1 MRQFLAACAALAL
14 IPVAGGVQAAIAG
27 APSAANH
34 EVANAPTLKS
44 VSVVP
49 SAGRAEIV
57 IGVDASVEVD
67 DFALESPYRVVIDLK
82 GASLTM
88 SPRYD
93 RVARGGVTNVR
104 AAQFKPNVVR
114 VVIEL
119 DAAHSYDVARKDGE
133 VRVTVSGGATNFS
146 AWHSSPELAA
156 RATSRNNASDPAAP
170 AVTRPVAMASP
181 AVSAPAST
189 TATTYAPAPR
199 PVTTRPAENRAAVEA
214 PSYPSVTPD
223 ANITSDDSPSG
234 SAGSDAPKFKLS
246 SATAQSDQPRITVT
260 YQDADIRDVI
270 AAFAAFSGR
279 TIVVGKD
286 VSGTVTAEIK
296 NQPWDVALRA
306 ILQGQG
312 LAAAEDAISGI
323 ITVDSYK
330 NIASKQASEPL
341 VTQLV
346 AINYASAA
354 SLVPTLTNLLAR
366 DCTPGGVPE
375 AQQNMRTSC
384 FSRGA
389 VAADTATNTLL
400 ITETPSRLADLLSYV
415 KNLDIRTPQVAIK
428 AKIIFVNRTDIEEL
442 GLSYDLGTGNDQFF
456 SQLVQRMDPTT
467 AKPVDTNGDGVPDAF
482 GGGTPVN
489 GDRVLL
495 GGNALAAIANANAR
509 VVNPALRLVFSAALG
524 KFQLTSFLDAL
535 QEVRL
540 ADLQAEPSIV
550 TLDNRKAEILVGQ
563 EIPIR
568 VLDLGTQGGQQGGGA
583 QGNNNIPRA
592 TVQLKEVGIILSVT
606 PHITNNRQILLKLH
620 AENSDAQLA
629 SSDVGFIF
637 GKQRADNQLL
647 VGDGETAVIGG
658 LTVTQV
664 TSSKSGIPLLVDLP
678 IIGRLFGTTRT
689 SEQKRDL
696 LILVTPH
703 IIDEGERTLS
713 PRPVPPS
720 ANRR

>member
-1 MRQFLAACAALAL
+1 MRQFLAACAALAF
-14 IPVAGGVQAAIAG
+14 IPAAGSLQAAATG
-27 APSAANH
+27 ARMLAASH
-34 EVANAPTLKS
+34 ADPRGPTVRS

-57 IGVDASVEVD
+57 IGVDASVEVE
-67 DFALESPYRVVIDLK
+67 DFALESPHRVVVDLK
-82 GASLTM
+82 GATLSM
-88 SPRYD
+88 APRYD
-93 RVARGGVTNVR
+93 RLARGGVVNVR

-114 VVIEL
+114 VVIEMT
-119 DAAHSYDVARKDGE
+119 AAHQYEVVRKDGQ
-133 VRVTVSGGATNFS
+133 VHVSVSGGAASFS
-146 AWHSSPELAA
+146 AWHSSPEMAARYAVSNSAGAVAALAA
-156 RATSRNNASDPAAP
+156 
-170 AVTRPVAMASP
+170 
-181 AVSAPAST
+181 
-189 TATTYAPAPR
+189 
-199 PVTTRPAENRAAVEA
+199 
-214 PSYPSVTPD
+214 SVTPD
-223 ANITSDDSPSG
+223 ANISREQPSDRSARTSTPEPGSHRMSPPAVISE
-234 SAGSDAPKFKLS
+234 
-246 SATAQSDQPRITVT
+246 QPRITVT
-260 YQDADIRDVI
+260 YQDADIGDVI

-279 TIVVGKD
+279 TIVVGRE
-286 VSGTVTAEIK
+286 VAGSITAEIK

-306 ILQGQG
+306 ILQAQG
-312 LAAAEDAISGI
+312 LAAAEDALSGI
-323 ITVDSYK
+323 VTVDSYR
-330 NIASKQASEPL
+330 NIAAKQASEPL
-341 VTQLV
+341 TTQLV
-346 AINYASAA
+346 AVNYASAA
-354 SLVPTLTNLLAR
+354 SLVQTLSGLLAR
-366 DCTPGGVPE
+366 ECAPGGVPE
-375 AQQNMRTSC
+375 AQQNTRTSC
-384 FSRGA
+384 FARGA

-400 ITETPSRLADLLSYV
+400 ITETPSRMADLLSYV
-415 KNLDIRTPQVAIK
+415 RNLDVRTPQVAIK

-442 GLSYDLGTGNDQFF
+442 GLSYDFGTGNDQFF
-456 SQLVQRMDPTT
+456 SQLVQRVDPTT
-467 AKPVDTNGDGVPDAF
+467 TKPVDTNGDGVPDSF
-482 GGGTPVN
+482 GGGSPVT

-495 GGNALAAIANANAR
+495 GGNALSALANANAR
-509 VVNPALRLVFSAALG
+509 VVNPALRLIFSAALG
-524 KFQLTSFLDAL
+524 KFQLTTFLDAL

-568 VLDLGTQGGQQGGGA
+568 VLDVGTQGGQQGG
-583 QGNNNIPRA
+583 QNNNQVPRA

-606 PHITNNRQILLKLH
+606 PHITNNRQIFLKLH

-713 PRPVPPS
+713 PRTAPG
-720 ANRR
+720 NRQ

>member
-14 IPVAGGVQAAIAG
+14 IPAAGSLQAAAI
-27 APSAANH
+27 SASSPTASY
-34 EVANAPTLKS
+34 ETLNAPAVRS

-49 SAGRAEIV
+49 ASGRAEIV
-57 IGVDASVEVD
+57 IGVDASVDVD
-67 DFALESPYRVVIDLK
+67 DFALESPHRVVVDLK
-82 GASLTM
+82 GAVLGM
-88 SPRYD
+88 RPAYD
-93 RVARGGVTNVR
+93 RLARGGVTNVR

-119 DAAHSYDVARKDGE
+119 SGPHSYEVSRKNGE
-133 VRVTVSGGATNFS
+133 VRVAVNGGAANF
-146 AWHSSPELAA
+146 ATWSSDPTYKPAATRPPEPA
-156 RATSRNNASDPAAP
+156 RAVTSQP
-170 AVTRPVAMASP
+170 AVAAYSQ
-181 AVSAPAST
+181 
-189 TATTYAPAPR
+189 PAPK
-199 PVTTRPAENRAAVEA
+199 AAA
-214 PSYPSVTPD
+214 IDYPSVTPSAD
-223 ANITSDDSPSG
+223 ITSDDVEEDTDA
-234 SAGSDAPKFKLS
+234 SAAPLKM
-246 SATAQSDQPRITVT
+246 SAAAAASDQPRITVT

-270 AAFAAFSGR
+270 AAFAGFSGR

-286 VSGTVTAEIK
+286 VQGTVTAEIK

-323 ITVDSYK
+323 ITVDSYR

-341 VTQLV
+341 ITQMIAV
-346 AINYASAA
+346 NYAKAS
-354 SLVPTLTNLLAR
+354 SLVTTLTGLLAR
-366 DCTPGGVPE
+366 DCTPGSVPQ
-375 AQQNMRTSC
+375 AQQNMQTSC
-384 FSRGA
+384 FARGA

-400 ITETPSRLADLLSYV
+400 ITETASRMPDLLSYV
-415 KNLDIRTPQVAIK
+415 KNLDVRTPQVAIK

-456 SQLVQRMDPTT
+456 SQLVQRIDPTT
-467 AKPVDTNGDGVPDAF
+467 SKPVDTNGDGVPDAF
-482 GGGTPVN
+482 GGGTPIT

-509 VVNPALRLVFSAALG
+509 VVNPALKLVFSAALG

-550 TLDNRKAEILVGQ
+550 TLDNRRAEILVGQ

-568 VLDLGTQGGQQGGGA
+568 VLDLGTQGQQGAGGA
-583 QGNNNIPRA
+583 QGGGNNVPRA

-606 PHITNNRQILLKLH
+606 PHITNNRQVLLNLH

-647 VGDGETAVIGG
+647 VGDGQTAVIGG

-703 IIDEGERTLS
+703 IIDEGERQLS
-713 PRPVPPS
+713 ARPAALPTP
-720 ANRR
+720 ATRR

>member
-1 MRQFLAACAALAL
+1 MKQLLAIAAALSLAS
-14 IPVAGGVQAAIAG
+14 PEAGLRAAERAREY
-27 APSAANH
+27 ASLH
-34 EVANAPTLKS
+34 ANATS
-44 VSVVP
+44 TRVRTVSVIP
-49 SAGRAEIV
+49 TAGRAQVV

-67 DFALESPYRVVIDLK
+67 DFLLESPYRIVIDLK
-82 GASLTM
+82 GATLGM
-88 SPRYD
+88 APRYD
-93 RVARGGVTNVR
+93 RLARGGVTNIR

-114 VVIEL
+114 VVIEM
-119 DAAHSYDVARKDGE
+119 DAAYPYEVTRGDGE
-133 VRVTVSGGATNFS
+133 VRVAVSGGVASFD
-146 AWHSSPELAA
+146 AWHSSRDYAA
-156 RATSRNNASDPAAP
+156 RNTAPSATS
-170 AVTRPVAMASP
+170 ASP
-181 AVSAPAST
+181 APEAAPNGGT
-189 TATTYAPAPR
+189 
-199 PVTTRPAENRAAVEA
+199 
-214 PSYPSVTPD
+214 TPD
-223 ANITSDDSPSG
+223 ANITSARAPLDGASARDVPLRLTSPAVVSE
-234 SAGSDAPKFKLS
+234 
-246 SATAQSDQPRITVT
+246 QPRITVT

-270 AAFAAFSGR
+270 AAFASFSGR

-286 VSGTVTAEIK
+286 VNGTIIAEIK

-312 LAAAEDAISGI
+312 LAAAEDGLTGI
-323 ITVDSYK
+323 ITVDSYR
-330 NIASKQASEPL
+330 NIAAKQSSEP
-341 VTQLV
+341 VTTQLV

-354 SLVPTLTNLLAR
+354 SLVGTLTNLLSK
-366 DCTPGGVPE
+366 DCTAGGVPE
-375 AQQNMRTSC
+375 APQNARTSC
-384 FSRGA
+384 YARGA

-400 ITETPSRLADLLSYV
+400 ITETPSRMADLLSYV
-415 KNLDIRTPQVAIK
+415 KSLDVRTPQVAIK

-442 GLSYDLGTGNDQFF
+442 GLSYDLGTGSDQFF
-456 SQLVQRMDPTT
+456 SQLVPRIDPTT
-467 AKPVDTNGDGVPDAF
+467 TKPVDTNGDGVPDAF
-482 GGGTPVN
+482 GGGSPVN
-489 GDRVLL
+489 GDRILL
-495 GGNALAAIANANAR
+495 GGNALSAIANANAR
-509 VVNPALRLVFSAALG
+509 VVSPALSLVFSAALG

-535 QEVRL
+535 QEVQL

-568 VLDLGTQGGQQGGGA
+568 VLDVSTQGQQPGQNA
-583 QGNNNIPRA
+583 VNIPRA

-678 IIGRLFGTTRT
+678 IIGRLFGVTRT

-703 IIDEGERTLS
+703 IIDDGDRTLS
-713 PRPVPPS
+713 ARPS
-720 ANRR
+720 ASTRQ

>member
-1 MRQFLAACAALAL
+1 MKLFFAIAALTF
-14 IPVAGGVQAAIAG
+14 G
-27 APSAANH
+27 ANSAN
-34 EVANAPTLKS
+34 VRT

-49 SAGRAEIV
+49 TSGRAQVV
-57 IGVDASVEVD
+57 IGVDASVDVD
-67 DFALESPYRVVIDLK
+67 DFLLESPYRIVIDLK
-82 GASLTM
+82 GATLDM
-88 SPRYD
+88 APRYD
-93 RVARGGVTNVR
+93 KHQRGGVTNIR

-114 VVIEL
+114 VVIEM
-119 DAAHSYDVARKDGE
+119 DAPHQYEASRADGE
-133 VRVTVSGGATNFS
+133 VRVDVQGGAAQFD
-146 AWHSSPELAA
+146 AWSSSPGTPA
-156 RATSRNNASDPAAP
+156 RAVAQAAANREPVATNSEPAAVSATASDPAP
-170 AVTRPVAMASP
+170 EPVAN
-181 AVSAPAST
+181 AST
-189 TATTYAPAPR
+189 
-199 PVTTRPAENRAAVEA
+199 
-214 PSYPSVTPD
+214 TPD
-223 ANITSDDSPSG
+223 ANITSNSP
-234 SAGSDAPKFKLS
+234 AGRGLGRLLPPTMLS
-246 SATAQSDQPRITVT
+246 EQPRITVT

-286 VSGTVTAEIK
+286 VQGTITAEIK

-312 LAAAEDAISGI
+312 LAAAEDALTGI

-330 NIASKQASEPL
+330 NIAAKQSTEPV
-341 VTQLV
+341 VTQLIAV
-346 AINYASAA
+346 NYASAA
-354 SLVPTLTNLLAR
+354 SLVPTLTGLLAK

-375 AQQNMRTSC
+375 SRQNAQTSC
-384 FSRGA
+384 YSRGA

-400 ITETPSRLADLLSYV
+400 ITETPSRMADLLGYV
-415 KNLDIRTPQVAIK
+415 KSLDVRTPQVAIK

-442 GLSYDLGTGNDQFF
+442 GLSYDLGTGSDQFF
-456 SQLVQRMDPTT
+456 SQLVQRIDPSTT
-467 AKPVDTNGDGVPDAF
+467 KPVDTNGDGVPDAF
-482 GGGTPVN
+482 GGGSPIN
-489 GDRVLL
+489 GDRVLI
-495 GGNALAAIANANAR
+495 GGNALSAIANANAR
-509 VVNPALRLVFSAALG
+509 VVNPALKLVFSAALG

-568 VLDLGTQGGQQGGGA
+568 VLDLSTQGTQQGA
-583 QGNNNIPRA
+583 TGNQVPRA

-678 IIGRLFGTTRT
+678 LIGRLFGVTRT

-703 IIDEGERTLS
+703 IIDDGDRTLS
-713 PRPVPPS
+713 RAPAPGKQ
-720 ANRR
+720 

>member
-1 MRQFLAACAALAL
+1 MKLFF
-14 IPVAGGVQAAIAG
+14 AIADLTFG
-27 APSAANH
+27 ANSAN
-34 EVANAPTLKS
+34 VRT

-49 SAGRAEIV
+49 TSGRAQVV

-67 DFALESPYRVVIDLK
+67 DFLLESPYRIVIDMK
-82 GASLTM
+82 GATLDM
-88 SPRYD
+88 APRYD
-93 RVARGGVTNVR
+93 KHQRGGVTNIR

-114 VVIEL
+114 VVIEM
-119 DAAHSYDVARKDGE
+119 DAAHPYEVSRADGE
-133 VRVTVSGGATNFS
+133 VGVDVQGGTTKFEAWSFSPGGA
-146 AWHSSPELAA
+146 P
-156 RATSRNNASDPAAP
+156 RA
-170 AVTRPVAMASP
+170 VAQ
-181 AVSAPAST
+181 APASREQVAASSEP
-189 TATTYAPAPR
+189 ATVAE
-199 PVTTRPAENRAAVEA
+199 PVSDPVANAST
-214 PSYPSVTPD
+214 TPD
-223 ANITSDDSPSG
+223 ANITSNSP
-234 SAGSDAPKFKLS
+234 AGTGLGRLLPATMLS
-246 SATAQSDQPRITVT
+246 EQPRITVT

-270 AAFAAFSGR
+270 AAFASFSGR

-286 VSGTVTAEIK
+286 VQGTITAEIK

-312 LAAAEDAISGI
+312 LAAAEDALTGI

-330 NIASKQASEPL
+330 NIAAKQSTEPV
-341 VTQLV
+341 VTQLIAV
-346 AINYASAA
+346 NYASAA
-354 SLVPTLTNLLAR
+354 SLVPTLTGLLAK
-366 DCTPGGVPE
+366 DCTPGGAPE
-375 AQQNMRTSC
+375 ARQNAQTSC
-384 FSRGA
+384 YSRGA

-400 ITETPSRLADLLSYV
+400 ITETPSRMADLIGYV
-415 KNLDIRTPQVAIK
+415 KNLDVRTPQVAIK
-428 AKIIFVNRTDIEEL
+428 AKIIFVNRTNIEEL
-442 GLSYDLGTGNDQFF
+442 GLSYDLGTGSDQFF
-456 SQLVQRMDPTT
+456 SQLVQRIDPTT
-467 AKPVDTNGDGVPDAF
+467 TKPVDTNGDGVPDAF
-482 GGGTPVN
+482 GGGSPIN
-489 GDRVLL
+489 GDRVLI
-495 GGNALAAIANANAR
+495 GGNALSAIANANAR
-509 VVNPALRLVFSAALG
+509 VVNPALKLVFSAALG

-535 QEVRL
+535 QEVQL

-568 VLDLGTQGGQQGGGA
+568 VLDVSTQGGQQGA
-583 QGNNNIPRA
+583 TGNQVPRA

-637 GKQRADNQLL
+637 NKQRADNQLL

-678 IIGRLFGTTRT
+678 LIGRLFGVTRT

-703 IIDEGERTLS
+703 IIDDGDRTLS
-713 PRPVPPS
+713 GSPAPDKKKARG
-720 ANRR
+720 

>member
-1 MRQFLAACAALAL
+1 MRQFLAACAALA
-14 IPVAGGVQAAIAG
+14 IMGSPVAG
-27 APSAANH
+27 H
-34 EVANAPTLKS
+34 ETINAPAIRS

-49 SAGRAEIV
+49 AAGRAEIV

-67 DFALESPYRVVIDLK
+67 DFALEAPYRVVVDLK
-82 GASLTM
+82 GAVLSM
-88 SPRYD
+88 APRYD
-93 RVARGGVTNVR
+93 RQARGGVTNVR
-104 AAQFKPNVVR
+104 AAQFSPTTVR

-119 DAAHSYDVARKDGE
+119 DGARSYDVVRKNGE
-133 VRVTVSGGATNFS
+133 VRVSVSGGSSSFN
-146 AWHSSPELAA
+146 AWHSSPELAS
-156 RATSRNNASDPAAP
+156 RYATAEKSPSVP
-170 AVTRPVAMASP
+170 AVQ
-181 AVSAPAST
+181 
-189 TATTYAPAPR
+189 APAPR
-199 PVTTRPAENRAAVEA
+199 SQPAAE
-214 PSYPSVTPD
+214 PSYYEESSVQPD
-223 ANITSDDSPSG
+223 ANISG
-234 SAGSDAPKFKLS
+234 TASSDASSTGYKLS
-246 SATAQSDQPRITVT
+246 AASAVSDQPRITVT

-286 VSGTVTAEIK
+286 VSGTITAEIK

-312 LAAAEDAISGI
+312 LAAAEDAVSGI
-323 ITVDSYK
+323 ITVDSYT
-330 NIASKQASEPL
+330 NIAAKRSSEPMI
-341 VTQLV
+341 TQMV
-346 AINYASAA
+346 AINYAKAGALAA
-354 SLVPTLTNLLAR
+354 TLQGLLAR
-366 DCTPGGVPE
+366 DCAPGSAVPQN
-375 AQQNMRTSC
+375 AQNAQTSC
-384 FSRGA
+384 VARGA
-389 VAADTATNTLL
+389 VSADTSTNTLL
-400 ITETPSRLADLLSYV
+400 ITETPSRIADMLSYV

-456 SQLVQRMDPTT
+456 SQMVQRIDPSTM
-467 AKPVDTNGDGVPDAF
+467 KPVDTNGDGVPDSY
-482 GGGTPVN
+482 GGGTPLA
-489 GDRVLL
+489 GDRILL

-509 VVNPALRLVFSAALG
+509 VVNPALKLVFSAALG

-550 TLDNRKAEILVGQ
+550 TLDNRRAEILVGQ

-568 VLDLGTQGGQQGGGA
+568 VLDVGAQTGGGGGA
-583 QGNNNIPRA
+583 GGGNQIPRA

-606 PHITNNRQILLKLH
+606 PHITNNRQVLLDLH

-647 VGDGETAVIGG
+647 VADGETAVIGG

-664 TSSKSGIPLLVDLP
+664 TSSKSGIPFLVDLP
-678 IIGRLFGTTRT
+678 LIGRLFGTTRT

-703 IIDEGERTLS
+703 IIDEGERTLTA
-713 PRPVPPS
+713 R
-720 ANRR
+720 ANAPGTR

>member
-1 MRQFLAACAALAL
+1 MRQFLAAFAALAL
-14 IPVAGGVQAAIAG
+14 VPAAGTLQAAGVRAESG
-27 APSAANH
+27 VEANVAAAAPAIKA
-34 EVANAPTLKS
+34 
-44 VSVVP
+44 VSVV
-49 SAGRAEIV
+49 SAAGRAEIV

-67 DFALESPYRVVIDLK
+67 DFALEAPYRVVVDLK
-82 GASLTM
+82 GATLGK
-88 SPRYD
+88 SPQYD

-104 AAQFKPNVVR
+104 AAMFKPNVVR

-119 DAAHSYDVARKDGE
+119 DAAHSYELVRKDGE
-133 VRVTVSGGATNFS
+133 VHVMVAGGTTDFA
-146 AWHSSPELAA
+146 AWHSSGEAAA
-156 RATSRNNASDPAAP
+156 RTANPVDNRAAE
-170 AVTRPVAMASP
+170 ARPVAAKP
-181 AVSAPAST
+181 ADTKVADTKA
-189 TATTYAPAPR
+189 AARDDADTY
-199 PVTTRPAENRAAVEA
+199 N
-214 PSYPSVTPD
+214 SVTPD
-223 ANITSDDSPSG
+223 ANITQRDGYQSARPASEAQNSFRLSP
-234 SAGSDAPKFKLS
+234 
-246 SATAQSDQPRITVT
+246 ATVASDQPRITVT

-270 AAFAAFSGR
+270 AAFATFSGR

-286 VSGTVTAEIK
+286 VAGSITAEIK

-323 ITVDSYK
+323 ITVDSYR

-341 VTQLV
+341 VTQLIAV
-346 AINYASAA
+346 NYAHAA
-354 SLVPTLTNLLAR
+354 SLVGTLTGLLSR
-366 DCTPGGVPE
+366 DCSAGSVPGAG
-375 AQQNMRTSC
+375 AQNAQTSC
-384 FSRGA
+384 IARGA

-400 ITETPSRLADLLSYV
+400 ITETPTRMADLLSYV
-415 KNLDIRTPQVAIK
+415 KNLDVRTPQVAIK

-456 SQLVQRMDPTT
+456 TQLAQRIDPSTN
-467 AKPVDTNGDGVPDAF
+467 KPIDSNGDGVPDSF
-482 GGGTPVN
+482 GGGTPFS
-489 GDRVLL
+489 GDRILL
-495 GGNALAAIANANAR
+495 GGNALSAIANANSR
-509 VVNPALRLVFSAALG
+509 VVNPALKLVFSAALG

-550 TLDNRKAEILVGQ
+550 TLDNRQAEILVGQ

-568 VLDLGTQGGQQGGGA
+568 VLDAGAGQGQAGGGA
-583 QGNNNIPRA
+583 GGGVNVPRA
-592 TVQLKEVGIILSVT
+592 TVQLKEVGIILTVT

-678 IIGRLFGTTRT
+678 IIGRLFGTTRK
-689 SEQKRDL
+689 SEEKRDL

-703 IIDEGERTLS
+703 IIDEGERTLTARANATANF
-713 PRPVPPS
+713 PRK
-720 ANRR
+720 

>member
-1 MRQFLAACAALAL
+1 MRQFLAACAALAFMGS
-14 IPVAGGVQAAIAG
+14 PVAG
-27 APSAANH
+27 H
-34 EVANAPTLKS
+34 ETINAPAIRS

-49 SAGRAEIV
+49 AAGRAEIV

-67 DFALESPYRVVIDLK
+67 DFSLEAPYRVVVDLK
-82 GASLTM
+82 GAVLSM
-88 SPRYD
+88 APRYD
-93 RVARGGVTNVR
+93 RQARGGVTNVR
-104 AAQFKPNVVR
+104 AAQFSPTTVR

-119 DAAHSYDVARKDGE
+119 DGARSYDLVRKNGE
-133 VRVTVSGGATNFS
+133 VRVSVSGGSSSFS
-146 AWHSSPELAA
+146 AWHSSPELAS
-156 RATSRNNASDPAAP
+156 RYATADKSASVP
-170 AVTRPVAMASP
+170 AVQ
-181 AVSAPAST
+181 
-189 TATTYAPAPR
+189 APAPKS
-199 PVTTRPAENRAAVEA
+199 PPASE
-214 PSYPSVTPD
+214 PSDYEETSSVQPD
-223 ANITSDDSPSG
+223 ANISG
-234 SAGSDAPKFKLS
+234 TAASDASTPAYKLS
-246 SATAQSDQPRITVT
+246 APSAVSDQPRITVT

-270 AAFAAFSGR
+270 AAFASFSGR

-286 VSGTVTAEIK
+286 VSGTITAEIK

-312 LAAAEDAISGI
+312 LAAAEDAVSGI
-323 ITVDSYK
+323 ITVDSYM
-330 NIASKQASEPL
+330 NIAAKRSSEPMI
-341 VTQLV
+341 TQMV
-346 AINYASAA
+346 AINYAKAGALA
-354 SLVPTLTNLLAR
+354 STLQGLLAR
-366 DCTPGGVPE
+366 DCAPGSAVPQS
-375 AQQNMRTSC
+375 AQNAQTSC
-384 FSRGA
+384 VVRGA
-389 VAADTATNTLL
+389 ISADTSTNTLL
-400 ITETPSRLADLLSYV
+400 ITETPSRIADMLSYV

-456 SQLVQRMDPTT
+456 SQMVQRTDPSTL
-467 AKPVDTNGDGVPDAF
+467 KPVDTNGDGVPDAY
-482 GGGTPVN
+482 GGGTPLA
-489 GDRVLL
+489 GDRILL

-509 VVNPALRLVFSAALG
+509 VVNPALKLVFSAALG

-550 TLDNRKAEILVGQ
+550 TLDNRRAEILVGQ

-568 VLDLGTQGGQQGGGA
+568 VLDAGAQTGGGGGGPGGA
-583 QGNNNIPRA
+583 NQIPRA

-606 PHITNNRQILLKLH
+606 PHITNNRQVLLDLH

-647 VGDGETAVIGG
+647 VADGETAVIGG

-703 IIDEGERTLS
+703 IIDEGERTLTA
-713 PRPVPPS
+713 R
-720 ANRR
+720 ANAPGTR